1 VLQYSQARYT
11 HSGQIQNQS
20 PPQTY
25 RHKLLYVRYVVA
37 IITFLLVDDTD
48 SYRAILRQFVQ
59 TQPHWSIIGEASD
72 GVEAVQLAISLIPDV
87 VFMDVML
94 PRMNGIEATRRI
106 KQQLQST
113 RIVVFSGHDEDE
125 FRRESL
131 IAGADYYLRKEDLDP
146 GFLKQLIVQIFPGRA
161 APDDQNEHLR

>member
-1 VLQYSQARYT
+1 M
-11 HSGQIQNQS
+11 
-20 PPQTY
+20 
-25 RHKLLYVRYVVA
+25 VA
-37 IITFLLVDDTD
+37 IITFLLVDDTV

-72 GVEAVQLAISLIPDV
+72 GVEAVQLASDHRPDV

-106 KQQLQST
+106 KQLLQHT
-113 RIVVFSGHDEDE
+113 RILVFSGYDEDE
-125 FRRESL
+125 FRQESL

-146 GFLKQLIVQIFPGRA
+146 EFLKQLIAQIFPDRTY
-161 APDDQNEHLR
+161 PDDQNQRQR